1 MPDDERDAT
10 IQSRQI
16 LIVDDEPLMRDFLCE
31 TLSRKDYDVDTAS
44 DGSEAIRKIKERI
57 YDLVLTDLK
66 MPNVS
71 GMEVLEAAKKRYA
84 ATDVVVITAYG
95 TIETAVDAMKKGA
108 SDYVTKPFSADAI
121 EIVVDKIF
129 EKQSLVNEN
138 AMLRQRLDTKRTYD
152 IVVGKSSKMLKVIE
166 AIEFVAPTKATI
178 LIQGES
184 GTGKE
189 LVARAVHTLSPRK
202 EKPFIRV
209 NCAALPEGII
219 ESELFGHE
227 RGAFT
232 GAVRRTKGR
241 FELAHGGTMLLDE
254 ISETSPSLQAKL
266 LRILQEREF
275 ERVGSGD
282 SIKVD
287 VRIIATT
294 NRDLKER
301 IRENEFREDLF
312 YRLNVVPI
320 WLPPL
325 RERKEDI
332 PVLAEHFLRKYNEES
347 GKRIEGFSEE
357 AMDKLLGADWP
368 GNVREL
374 ENCIER
380 AVVMATQAML
390 KADDLVADEIG
401 WKERSLGSAVNSGIT
416 LKEAEKRL
424 ILKTLESHEGN
435 RTRCAEALGISV
447 RTLRNKLNE
456 YESAGEPVR

>member
-1 MPDDERDAT
+1 MSENEKDTT
-10 IQSRQI
+10 IQSRQV
-16 LIVDDEPLMRDFLCE
+16 LVVDDEPLMKDFLCE
-31 TLSRKDYDVDTAS
+31 TLGRKGYDVDSAS
-44 DGSEAIRKIKERI
+44 DGTEAIRKIKERI

-71 GMEVLEAAKKRYA
+71 GMEVLEAAKARYA
-84 ATDVVVITAYG
+84 ATDVVVVTAYG

-108 SDYVTKPFSADAI
+108 SDYITKPFSADAI

-129 EKQSLVNEN
+129 EKQTLVNEN
-138 AMLRQRLDTKRTYD
+138 AMLKDRLETKKTYD
-152 IVVGKSSKMLKVIE
+152 MVVGKSSKMIKVIE

-189 LVARAVHTLSPRK
+189 LVARAVHNLSPRK
-202 EKPFIRV
+202 ERPFIRV

-320 WLPPL
+320 SLPPL

-332 PVLAEHFLRKYNEES
+332 PVLAEHFLRKYNAES
-347 GKRIEGFSEE
+347 GKRIEGFSEA
-357 AMDKLLGADWP
+357 AMDKLLAADWP

-374 ENCIER
+374 ENSIER
-380 AVVMATQAML
+380 AVVMAMQPVL
-390 KADDLVADEIG
+390 GPDELIVDEIG
-401 WKERSLGSAVNSGIT
+401 WKERSLGSAIRSGIT

-424 ILKTLESHEGN
+424 ILRTLESHAGN

-456 YESAGEPVR
+456 YEQAGELAK